1 MRRRLVVLL
10 LLCPFTV
17 ATGTVKEHTDYVPD
31 DKTAEQIAEAILVGQ
46 YGRDRVSAQLPLH
59 ADGSSARYWIV
70 QGAFHDGGIPNKGGN
85 FGVWINKHSGCI
97 TNVVEHMK

>member
-1 MRRRLVVLL
+1 MRRLSVVLL

-17 ATGTVKEHTDYVPD
+17 ATGTVNEHGDYVPD
-31 DKTAEQIAEAILVGQ
+31 AKIAEQIAEAVLVGQ
-46 YGRDRVSAQLPLH
+46 YGQDRVSAQLPLH

-70 QGAFHDGGIPNKGGN
+70 QGSFHEEGIPSKGGG

-97 TNVVEHMK
+97 SNVVEHMK